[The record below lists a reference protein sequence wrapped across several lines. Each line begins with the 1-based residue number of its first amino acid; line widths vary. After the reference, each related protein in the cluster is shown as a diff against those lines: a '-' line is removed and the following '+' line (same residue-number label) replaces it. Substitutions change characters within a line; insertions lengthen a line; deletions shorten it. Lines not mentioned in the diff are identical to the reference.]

1 MGRSRKPLSVSRNEG
16 SNSSLFAELFINH
29 NYMKHLKLFF
39 IFFVYLLSLNTIIN
53 ANNSDTIKKIF
64 YFKLFSNIDPSASR
78 IVKKAMSEAK
88 DVDADLIIV
97 HLNTYGGTLVDADSI
112 RTNFLHSQIPI
123 WVLVDNNAASAG
135 ALISIAAN
143 KIFMVPGSTIGAAT
157 VVDQTSQ
164 ALPDKYQSYMRAMM
178 RSTAIARGRDPK
190 IAEAM
195 VDPDIYIPGII
206 DSGKVLTFTAQEALK
221 NGFCDEIVQDF
232 DDLIAKNN
240 LQNAQIIKM
249 RITWLDKL
257 INFFLNP
264 LVSGILIMLIIAGIF
279 FELQSPGIGFPLIL
293 AIISA
298 VLYFVPY
305 YIEGLAANWEI
316 IIFIIGII
324 LLLVEL
330 FAIPGFGVA
339 GISGIILILAGLIL
353 SLVDNKG
360 FHFPEHALEQLGI
373 AFATVTVAVFVSL
386 TASILLSKRLFTHSV
401 FGQNLSLTTEMKSEN
416 GYIGSDLLF
425 KNLIGQT
432 ATTYTVLRPSG
443 KIIINDDVY
452 DAVSLYSYIDKG
464 KKVKIV
470 DFQNNQLIVEPYDEL

>member
-1 MGRSRKPLSVSRNEG
+1 
-16 SNSSLFAELFINH
+16 
-29 NYMKHLKLFF
+29 MKHLKLFF
-39 IFFVYLLSLNTIIN
+39 IFFVYILSLNAIN
-53 ANNSDTIKKIF
+53 ANDSDTIKKIY

-78 IVKKAMSEAK
+78 IVNKAMSEAK
-88 DVDADLIIV
+88 DVNADLIIV

-112 RTNFLHSQIPI
+112 RTTFLHSQIPI

-360 FHFPEHALEQLGI
+360 FHFPEHALAQLGT

-386 TASILLSKRLFTHSV
+386 TASILLSKRLLTKPV
-401 FGQNLSLTTEMKSEN
+401 FGKNLSLTTEMKSEN

-425 KNLIGQT
+425 KNLIGQI

>member
-1 MGRSRKPLSVSRNEG
+1 
-16 SNSSLFAELFINH
+16 
-29 NYMKHLKLFF
+29 MKHLKLFF
-39 IFFVYLLSLNTIIN
+39 IFFVYLLSLNTIN

-78 IVKKAMSEAK
+78 IVNKAMSEAK
-88 DVDADLIIV
+88 DVNADLIIV

-279 FELQSPGIGFPLIL
+279 YELQSPGIGFPLIL

-360 FHFPEHALEQLGI
+360 FHFPEHAIEQLGI

>member
-1 MGRSRKPLSVSRNEG
+1 MR
-16 SNSSLFAELFINH
+16 
-29 NYMKHLKLFF
+29 HLKLFL
-39 IFFVYLLSLNTIIN
+39 IFFIYILSLNTIN
-53 ANNSDTIKKIF
+53 ANDSDTIKKIF
-64 YFKLFSNIDPSASR
+64 YFKLFSNIDPSATR
-78 IVKKAMSEAK
+78 IVNKAMSEAK
-88 DVDADLIIV
+88 DVNADLIIL

-195 VDPDIYIPGII
+195 VDPDIYIAGII
-206 DSGKVLTFTAQEALK
+206 DSGKTLTFTAQEALK
-221 NGFCDEIVQDF
+221 NGFCDEIVQNF

-279 FELQSPGIGFPLIL
+279 YELQSPGIGFPLIL

-353 SLVDNKG
+353 SLIDNKG
-360 FHFPEHALEQLGI
+360 FHFPEHALEQLGT
-373 AFATVTVAVFVSL
+373 AFATVTVAVFVGF

-401 FGQNLSLTTEMKSEN
+401 FGQHLSLSTEMKSEN
-416 GYIGSDLLF
+416 GYTGSDLLF

-443 KIIINDDVY
+443 KIIINDDLY
-452 DAVSLYSYIDKG
+452 DAVSLYSYIDRG

-470 DFQNNQLIVEPYDEL
+470 DFQNNQLIVEPYEEL

>member
-1 MGRSRKPLSVSRNEG
+1 M
-16 SNSSLFAELFINH
+16 NH
-29 NYMKHLKLFF
+29 IKYII
-39 IFFVYLLSLNTIIN
+39 IFFVFLFSLNIN
-53 ANNSDTIKKIF
+53 YANDVDTIKKIY
-64 YFKLFSNIDPSASR
+64 YFKLFSNIDQSAR
-78 IVKKAMSEAK
+78 RLVNKAISDAN
-88 DVDADLIIV
+88 DVNADLIIM

-112 RTNFLHSQIPI
+112 RTAFLHSRIPI

-178 RSTAIARGRDPK
+178 RSTAIARGRDPN

-221 NGFCDEIVQDF
+221 YGFCDNIVQGL
-232 DDLIAKNN
+232 DDLITKNN

-249 RITWLDKL
+249 RVTWLDKV

-264 LVSGILIMLIIAGIF
+264 LVSAILIMLIIAGIY
-279 FELQSPGIGFPLIL
+279 FELQTPGIGFPLIL
-293 AIISA
+293 AILAA

-316 IIFIIGII
+316 LIFIIGII
-324 LLLVEL
+324 LVLVEL
-330 FAIPGFGVA
+330 FAIPGFGIT

-353 SLVDNKG
+353 TLVDNKG
-360 FHFPEHALEQLGI
+360 FHFPEHALEQLGT
-373 AFATVTVAVFVSL
+373 AFVTVTIAVFVGF
-386 TASILLSKRLFTHSV
+386 TASILLSKRLFTQSV

-416 GYIGSDLLF
+416 GYISSDLVF

-432 ATTYTVLRPSG
+432 ATTHTVLRPSG
-443 KIIINDDVY
+443 KIIIGDDVY
-452 DAVSLYSYIDKG
+452 DAICLFSYIDKD
-464 KKVKIV
+464 KKVKII
-470 DFQNNQLIVEPYDEL
+470 DYQNNQLIVEPYE

>member
-1 MGRSRKPLSVSRNEG
+1 M
-16 SNSSLFAELFINH
+16 H
-29 NYMKHLKLFF
+29 HLKIFLIIF
-39 IFFVYLLSLNTIIN
+39 IYIFSLNTIN
-53 ANNSDTIKKIF
+53 ANDSDTIQKIF

-112 RTNFLHSQIPI
+112 RTAFLHSHIPI

-178 RSTAIARGRDPK
+178 RSTAIARGRDPR

-221 NGFCDEIVQDF
+221 NGLCDDIVQDF

-264 LVSGILIMLIIAGIF
+264 IVSGILIMLIIAGIF

-324 LLLVEL
+324 LLFVEL
-330 FAIPGFGVA
+330 FAIPGFGVT

-360 FHFPEHALEQLGI
+360 FHLPEHAFEQLGV
-373 AFATVTVAVFVSL
+373 AFATVTVAVFVGL
-386 TASILLSKRLFTHSV
+386 TASILLSKRLFAKSV
-401 FGQNLSLTTEMKSEN
+401 FGRHLSLTTEMKSEN
-416 GYIGSDLLF
+416 GYISSDLLF
-425 KNLIGQT
+425 KNLIGKT
-432 ATTYTVLRPSG
+432 ATAYTVLRPAG

>member
-1 MGRSRKPLSVSRNEG
+1 
-16 SNSSLFAELFINH
+16 
-29 NYMKHLKLFF
+29 
-39 IFFVYLLSLNTIIN
+39 
-53 ANNSDTIKKIF
+53 
-64 YFKLFSNIDPSASR
+64 
-78 IVKKAMSEAK
+78 
-88 DVDADLIIV
+88 
-97 HLNTYGGTLVDADSI
+97 
-112 RTNFLHSQIPI
+112 
-123 WVLVDNNAASAG
+123 
-135 ALISIAAN
+135 
-143 KIFMVPGSTIGAAT
+143 
-157 VVDQTSQ
+157 
-164 ALPDKYQSYMRAMM
+164 
-178 RSTAIARGRDPK
+178 
-190 IAEAM
+190 
-195 VDPDIYIPGII
+195 
-206 DSGKVLTFTAQEALK
+206 
-221 NGFCDEIVQDF
+221 
-232 DDLIAKNN
+232 LIAKNN

-324 LLLVEL
+324 LLFVEL
-330 FAIPGFGVA
+330 FAIPGFGVT

-360 FHFPEHALEQLGI
+360 FHLPEHAFEQLGV
-373 AFATVTVAVFVSL
+373 AFATVTVAVFVGL
-386 TASILLSKRLFTHSV
+386 TASILLSKRLFAKPV
-401 FGQNLSLTTEMKSEN
+401 FGRHLSLTTEMKSEN
-416 GYIGSDLLF
+416 GYISSDLLF
-425 KNLIGQT
+425 KNLIGKT
-432 ATTYTVLRPSG
+432 ATAYTVLRPAG

>member
-1 MGRSRKPLSVSRNEG
+1 
-16 SNSSLFAELFINH
+16 
-29 NYMKHLKLFF
+29 MKHLKLFF